1 MGTTNIIV
9 LALCLTC
16 FTLSPEAAI
25 SDYKLNEKEFEE
37 IFNLDPVEDPE
48 EYKRREE
55 ALEKNEDSIKDTNE
69 KYIAGEIDWFDAINE
84 FADLPEDE
92 FIKEKTGL
100 VDNFTIGGLLQPL
113 PEERVDEESERYF
126 DQFEASRQNA
136 PVNYSSV
143 EAGTA
148 HTYI

>member
-1 MGTTNIIV
+1 MKATQIILV
-9 LALCLTC
+9 VFITILYISA
-16 FTLSPEAAI
+16 EAAI
-25 SDYKLNEKEFEE
+25 LDEKLNEKEFEE

-69 KYIAGEIDWFDAINE
+69 KYIAGEIDWFDALNE